1 MKKIYR
7 SSGLMLFSLMLIL
20 TTSGYA
26 QVNTLQIPVGQKMNI
41 EGVIL
46 ERAGEVLS
54 VRTFGNATYKVVVTD
69 ATTVKEKKSNPFRG
83 AKKYSQID
91 LVPGLQ
97 VQAKGLGTSSG
108 LLAASEVNFKNDDH
122 IVAQA
127 MDTRVVP
134 VENRLH
140 DTQVRLGETEQN
152 AQRLS
157 GQIQELS
164 AITDLVKSETKAA
177 QETAD
182 TAVAAAA
189 GAQSTADRA
198 RTGVQLT
205 NERIAS
211 LDEFDVKTSAT
222 VYFKAG
228 SAVLD
233 KEYQTS
239 LGEFAEQIQ
248 SEKGYIIEV
257 AGFASS
263 DGDVDANRRLS
274 QRRADA
280 VIQYLAENFMI
291 PMRRFVTP
299 MGYGESQ
306 PVGDNNTRE
315 GRSENRRV
323 EVHLLVSKGLT
334 ADSVETAEGGS
345 TVSRMTVQTSQ
356 VR

>member
-1 MKKIYR
+1 MKKINR
-7 SSGLMLFSLMLIL
+7 SSVLMLFTLMLAL
-20 TTSGYA
+20 VASGYA

-41 EGVIL
+41 EGVVL
-46 ERAGEVLS
+46 ERNGETLS
-54 VRTFGNATYKVVVTD
+54 VRSFGNATYKVFVTD
-69 ATTVKEKKSNPFRG
+69 STKIKEKKSNPFRG
-83 AKKYSQID
+83 SKKYSQLD

-97 VQAKGLGTSSG
+97 VQVKGIGTSAG
-108 LLAASEVNFKNDDH
+108 VLAASEVNLKNDDH

-134 VENRLH
+134 VENSLH

-189 GAQSTADRA
+189 GAQSTADSARA
-198 RTGVQLT
+198 GVRLT

-211 LDEFDVKTSAT
+211 LDDFDVKTSAT

-233 KEYQTS
+233 KEYQAS

-263 DGDVDANRRLS
+263 DGDVAANRRLS

-280 VIQYLAENFMI
+280 VIQYLAENYMI

-323 EVHLLVSKGLT
+323 EVNLLVSRGLT
-334 ADSVETAEGGS
+334 TDSVETAEAG
-345 TVSRMTVQTSQ
+345 TASRTTVQTSQ

>member
-1 MKKIYR
+1 MKKIYCN
-7 SSGLMLFSLMLIL
+7 SVLVIFALMLVI
-20 TTSGYA
+20 TASGYA
-26 QVNTLQIPVGQKMNI
+26 QVNILQIPVGQKMSI

-46 ERAGEVLS
+46 DKTGETLT
-54 VRTFGNATYKVVVTD
+54 VRSFGNATYKVFVADSTKI
-69 ATTVKEKKSNPFRG
+69 KEKKSNPLRG
-83 AKKYSQID
+83 AKKYSHID
-91 LVPGLQ
+91 LVSGLQ
-97 VQAKGLGTSSG
+97 VKVKGLGTSSG
-108 LLAASEVNFKNDDH
+108 VLAASEVNFKNDDH

-134 VENRLH
+134 VEKNLH
-140 DTQVRLGETEQN
+140 DTQIRLGETEQN

-182 TAVAAAA
+182 TAVTAAAN
-189 GAQSTADRA
+189 AQSTADRA

-211 LDEFDVKTSAT
+211 LDEYEVKTSAT

-233 KEYQTS
+233 KEYQDS
-239 LGEFAEQIQ
+239 LGEFASQIV
-248 SEKGYIIEV
+248 SEKGYIVEV

-263 DGDVDANRRLS
+263 DGDVAANRRLS

-323 EVHLLVSKGLT
+323 EVQLLISRGLT
-334 ADSVETAEGGS
+334 DAPVETAE
-345 TVSRMTVQTSQ
+345 R
-356 VR
+356 